1 MGKILSQSGI
11 ALADQYQ
18 IEGSIVGVENLQTE
32 DVSLVHEM
40 GAAMASERMK
50 QIQVLMEPTAP
61 LENINFSLS
70 SGNVA
75 DCPNRIL
82 HAAVYIPAA
91 NAGDITSCQLSIEDG
106 STGVNTVFFEFNDA
120 QDDEG
125 AIRWDDGTGVAD
137 MLTLRGRLTLP
148 SLLIRPNIG
157 SVMPSIRFAG
167 KTSGFGAGTVAV
179 AALIHLVRPAQ
190 LVPQPGQASSHG
202 LPLPSW

>member
-18 IEGSIVGVENLQTE
+18 IEGSIVGVESLQTD

-40 GAAMASERMK
+40 GAAMMSERMK

-61 LENINFSLS
+61 TQNTNFSLS
-70 SGNVA
+70 SGGVA
-75 DCPNRIL
+75 DCPNRVL

-91 NAGDITSCQLSIEDG
+91 NAGDITSCVLSIEDG
-106 STGVNTVFFEFNDA
+106 RTGIQSVFFEFNDA

-125 AIRWDDGTGVAD
+125 AIRWDDGTGSAD
-137 MLTLRGRLTLP
+137 MLTLRGRHTLP
-148 SLLIRPNIG
+148 SLMIRPNIG
-157 SVMPSIRFAG
+157 TAMPVIRFQG
-167 KTSGFGAGTVAV
+167 STSGFGAGTVAIQ
-179 AALIHLVRPAQ
+179 ALIHLVRPAQ